1 MIVVSYLEEEA
12 KADPLVVLVVPP
24 LFGVYGLVY
33 PRVGY
38 IESYA
43 LPKGTRDSVGGVYP
57 TIGIEDVLRNVFGMD
72 AVDGVAHVL
81 LGRHDEGEGEHDGRR
96 HTVVEAEHPRVYV
109 HVGDTQQPAKLAK
122 DVQHLV
128 FALVD
133 LLRYTWQPFKPSQI
147 QIGFYFKS

>member
-43 LPKGTRDSVGGVYP
+43 LPKGTRDSVSGMYP
-57 TIGIEDVLRNVFGMD
+57 AICV
-72 AVDGVAHVL
+72 
-81 LGRHDEGEGEHDGRR
+81 
-96 HTVVEAEHPRVYV
+96 
-109 HVGDTQQPAKLAK
+109 
-122 DVQHLV
+122 
-128 FALVD
+128 
-133 LLRYTWQPFKPSQI
+133 
-147 QIGFYFKS
+147 